1 MSYVDAALAALTERD
16 PHPAEVEAFRRR
28 LEQLAE
34 PDSAV
39 LPGDALEP
47 VTDLPTLDTL
57 DEPSDAAARD
67 ALDRL
72 AVIKLNGG
80 LGTSMGLDG
89 PKSLLEIKPGTSFL
103 DAVARQTLALRER
116 HGARLPLLLMDSEG
130 TRGPSLAAL
139 RRHAGLEDPDLPLD
153 FLQGT
158 EPKLRADD
166 WHPVEWPADPRL
178 EWCPPGHGDI
188 YTALTASGALER
200 LLAAGVRWA
209 FVSNSDNLG
218 AVPDVRVAAWLAA
231 QEVPFCLEVA
241 RRTPMDRKGG
251 HLASRDGS
259 LVLRETAQVPEGD
272 DSFTDIERF
281 CFFNT
286 NNLWIDLEHLR
297 AMQSDDPAAP
307 YLPLIVNRKTV
318 DPTDKSSTPVLQL
331 ETAMGAAIGSIR
343 GARALEVPRA
353 RFAPVKTTDDLLVAR
368 SDLYDLTDDGRMVPT
383 WSGEAPVVALDKET
397 FAMLGDFERRFAGGA
412 PSLAKASALTVT
424 GDVTFGADVA
434 VEGSVTVEGPRHV
447 EDGEVLAG

>member
-1 MSYVDAALAALTERD
+1 MSYVDTALAALTDRGA
-16 PHPAEVEAFRRR
+16 HPAEVEAFRRR

-47 VTDLPTLDTL
+47 VADLPSLDAL
-57 DEPSDAAARD
+57 EEPSDAAARD

-89 PKSLLEIKPGTSFL
+89 PKSLLEIKPSTSFL
-103 DAVARQTLALRER
+103 DAVARQTLALRAR

-130 TRGPSLAAL
+130 TREPSLAAL
-139 RRHAGLEDPDLPLD
+139 RRHEGLEDPELPLD
-153 FLQGT
+153 FLQGA
-158 EPKLRADD
+158 EPKLRADS
-166 WHPVEWPADPRL
+166 WEPVSWPADPRL
-178 EWCPPGHGDI
+178 EWCPPGHGDL
-188 YTALTASGALER
+188 YTALAASGALEA

-218 AVPDVRVAAWLAA
+218 AVPDVRVAAWVAA
-231 QEVPFCLEVA
+231 HEVPFCLEVA

-251 HLASRDGS
+251 HLASRDGA

-281 CFFNT
+281 SYFNT
-286 NNLWIDLEHLR
+286 NNLWVDLEHLR
-297 AMQSDDPAAP
+297 ALQADDPAAP
-307 YLPLIVNRKTV
+307 SLPLIVNKKTV
-318 DPTDKSSTPVLQL
+318 DPTDESSTPVLQL

-343 GARALEVPRA
+343 GARALEVPRT

-383 WSGEAPVVALDKET
+383 WTGEAPVVKLDDGFK
-397 FAMLGDFERRFAGGA
+397 MLGDFERRFAGGA
-412 PSLAKASALTVT
+412 PSLARAAALTVS
-424 GDVTFGADVA
+424 GDVTFGSGVV
-434 VEGSVTVEGPRHV
+434 VEGEVTVDGPRHV
-447 EDGEVLAG
+447 EDDEVLTG

>member
-1 MSYVDAALAALTERD
+1 MSSYVDAALAALTERD
-16 PHPAEVEAFRRR
+16 AHPAEVEAFRRR

-39 LPGDALEP
+39 VPGDALEP
-47 VTDLPTLDTL
+47 VPDLPTLDAL

-116 HGARLPLLLMDSEG
+116 HSARLPLLLMDSEG
-130 TRGPSLAAL
+130 TRGPSLEAL
-139 RRHAGLEDPDLPLD
+139 RRHEGLEDPELPLD
-153 FLQGT
+153 FLQGS
-158 EPKLRADD
+158 EPKLRADT
-166 WHPVEWPADPRL
+166 WEPVSWPADPRL
-178 EWCPPGHGDI
+178 EWCPPGHGDL
-188 YTALTASGALER
+188 YTALAASGALER
-200 LLAAGVRWA
+200 LFAAGVRWA

-218 AVPDVRVAAWLAA
+218 AIPDVRVAAWVVA
-231 QEVPFCLEVA
+231 QEVPFALEVA
-241 RRTPMDRKGG
+241 RRTAMDRKGG

-281 CFFNT
+281 SWFNT

-297 AMQSDDPAAP
+297 ALQADDAAAP

-331 ETAMGAAIGSIR
+331 ETAMGAAIGSID
-343 GARALEVPRA
+343 GARALEVPRT

-383 WSGEAPVVALDKET
+383 WSGDAPVVKLDEAFK
-397 FAMLGDFERRFAGGA
+397 MLGDFERRFAGGV
-412 PSLAKASALTVT
+412 PSLAGASALTVE
-424 GDVTFGADVA
+424 GDVTFGAR
-434 VEGSVTVEGPRHV
+434 VTVEGEVTVRGPRHV
-447 EDGEVLAG
+447 EDGEVLEG